1 MLRSAILA
9 AAIAFALPAFA
20 QTAPTTPLAV
30 SLSHDEA
37 QAVLNLLDGA
47 VKAGGLAPA
56 ATLLPIANKII
67 EASKIAS
74 KADADAALKAAV
86 DAAKPKDAPAK

>member
-1 MLRSAILA
+1 MLRSTIFA

-20 QTAPTTPLAV
+20 QTASTPLAV

-37 QAVLNLLDGA
+37 QSVLNLLDGA
-47 VKAGGLAPA
+47 VKSGGLAPA

-67 EASKIAS
+67 EAAKIAS
-74 KADADAALKAAV
+74 KADADAAIKSAV
-86 DAAKPKDAPAK
+86 DAAKPKDTPAK